1 MRAWLSGLAP
11 AALSRRE
18 WKRVKRMGFSDAQLG
33 YLWDVPEGDV
43 FAARSA
49 AGVAVTYK
57 TVDTCA
63 AEFAARTPYH
73 YGTYEDEDEV
83 APLARPAVVILG
95 SGPNRIGQ
103 GVEFDYCCV
112 HAAFALSDAGF
123 ETVMLN
129 CNPET
134 VSTDYDTSDR
144 LFFEPLFPED
154 VLAVCKRLEERAAQG
169 GGELAGVVVALG
181 GQTPLKLARTLQ
193 DAGVQVLGT
202 SPDSIDLAEDREL
215 FHELCTRLGIAQ
227 PPGATVA
234 TTEEAQTIAAELGFP
249 VLVRPSYVLGGR
261 AMQIVYD
268 DESLVSAMAEL
279 AAEGSL
285 GREGGLSA
293 DRPVLVD
300 RFLEDAVEVD
310 VDAIRDATGESI
322 IGGVMEHIE
331 EAGVHSG
338 DSACAIPPQTLSADM
353 VARIETQTRALAD
366 ALDVRGLLNVQYAV
380 KGDELY
386 VIEANPRAS
395 RTVPFVSKATG
406 VPLAKVASRVMV
418 GATLAQLRDE
428 GLLRPPAAGGHIAV
442 KEAVLPFKRFPDV
455 DTVLGPEMRSTG
467 EVMGIDRT
475 FGMAFAKS
483 QTAAG
488 NRIPREG
495 TVFFSLA
502 DRDKAPGV
510 VAARRFTELGY
521 SILAT
526 AGTAAALER
535 AGLKVAGV
543 IGKISTGGESGGLDS
558 EGLDAVELLL
568 SGKIDLVVNT
578 PRGRGP
584 RADGAHIRRTATAR
598 GIPCVTT
605 VAAAL
610 AASAGIVEWESTE
623 ATVRSLQEYHRD
635 GQLRLEV

>member
-1 MRAWLSGLAP
+1 
-11 AALSRRE
+11 
-18 WKRVKRMGFSDAQLG
+18 
-33 YLWDVPEGDV
+33 
-43 FAARSA
+43 
-49 AGVAVTYK
+49 
-57 TVDTCA
+57 
-63 AEFAARTPYH
+63 
-73 YGTYEDEDEV
+73 
-83 APLARPAVVILG
+83 
-95 SGPNRIGQ
+95 
-103 GVEFDYCCV
+103 
-112 HAAFALSDAGF
+112 
-123 ETVMLN
+123 
-129 CNPET
+129 
-134 VSTDYDTSDR
+134 
-144 LFFEPLFPED
+144 
-154 VLAVCKRLEERAAQG
+154 
-169 GGELAGVVVALG
+169 
-181 GQTPLKLARTLQ
+181 
-193 DAGVQVLGT
+193 
-202 SPDSIDLAEDREL
+202 
-215 FHELCTRLGIAQ
+215 
-227 PPGATVA
+227 
-234 TTEEAQTIAAELGFP
+234 
-249 VLVRPSYVLGGR
+249 
-261 AMQIVYD
+261 
-268 DESLVSAMAEL
+268 
-279 AAEGSL
+279 
-285 GREGGLSA
+285 
-293 DRPVLVD
+293 
-300 RFLEDAVEVD
+300 
-310 VDAIRDATGESI
+310 
-322 IGGVMEHIE
+322 
-331 EAGVHSG
+331 
-338 DSACAIPPQTLSADM
+338 M

-428 GLLRPPAAGGHIAV
+428 GLLRPPATGGHIAV

-488 NRIPREG
+488 NHLPSRG

-502 DRDKAPGV
+502 DRDKPSGI
-510 VAARRFTELGY
+510 VAARRFTEAGY
-521 SILAT
+521 TILAT
-526 AGTAAALER
+526 AGTATALRE
-535 AGLKVAGV
+535 
-543 IGKISTGGESGGLDS
+543 GGLEVEMVVGKLTDGGAS
-558 EGLDAVELLL
+558 DGIDAVELLL
-568 SGKIDLVVNT
+568 SGKVDLVVNT